1 MKKRALIVDGH
12 AGCQLWQKAAVEAAG
27 AEATV
32 LSLRRRGRPAEFPLT
47 AAERRIKN
55 LMKFLWWRMPPRRR
69 WSRMNGELLAMTC
82 NKKDLDE
89 VFGAADMLLGAYP
102 PTVGQLLM
110 DLAERYGKRVILNL
124 AHRCTWEGDG
134 RGRRPD
140 TFAAL
145 LKQIHESDAH
155 TLAAM
160 GEYDYRYA
168 AHYLGVKPVKLYT
181 ACHHM
186 PLRRHAPVCDTVLVG
201 PSRPAHRPG
210 LDTGPFAS
218 TDEINARYQKWC
230 AKNGRPKALRFGEIR
245 KLYPHYELDDLAKHP
260 AVVVFPYSAYSISM
274 AELYEMNMPFFVPAA
289 EVLLRHRMP
298 RELFASPPP
307 PPPRPGP
314 HSSADSSA
322 TGAGSS
328 AASSATVDH
337 ARAVGDW
344 LRFCWF
350 YRQENAVVWNSPDDL
365 FRKLTEYDLAGLS
378 EKMYL
383 ENQTRRAKS

>member
-32 LSLRRRGRPAEFPLT
+32 LSLRKRGRPADFPLT

-55 LMKFLWWRMPPRRR
+55 RMKFLWWRMPPRRR

-82 NKKDLDE
+82 NNKDLDE
-89 VFGAADMLLGAYP
+89 VFGAADILLGAYP
-102 PTVGQLLM
+102 PTVGRLLM

-124 AHRCTWEGDG
+124 AHRCTWESDG

-140 TFAAL
+140 TFTAL
-145 LKQIHESDAH
+145 LKQIHAGDAH

-168 AHYLGVKPVKLYT
+168 AHHLGVKPVKLYT

-186 PLRRHAPVCDTVLVG
+186 PLRRHRPVCDTVLVG

-307 PPPRPGP
+307 P
-314 HSSADSSA
+314 A
-322 TGAGSS
+322 TR
-328 AASSATVDH
+328 AAS
-337 ARAVGDW
+337 ARGIIGDRGRFVRGIVGD
-344 LRFCWF
+344 R
-350 YRQENAVVWNSPDDL
+350 RPRA
-365 FRKLTEYDLAGLS
+365 RRRGLAEILLVLPAGKRRGL
-378 EKMYL
+378 EF
-383 ENQTRRAKS
+383 AG